1 MAQAVGVSA
10 RTLQYAFLQEL
21 GCTPMAEA
29 KRQRLQQLRSLLQ
42 DPEFRSRSIAEL
54 MTASG
59 LLACGATA
67 IDYRQRFGES
77 PRHSRS
83 R

>member
-1 MAQAVGVSA
+1 MAK
-10 RTLQYAFLQEL
+10 TFT
-21 GCTPMAEA
+21 CTPMAEA
-29 KRQRLQQLRSLLQ
+29 KRQRLQRLRSLLQ
-42 DPEFRSRSIAEL
+42 DPEFCSRSIAEL